1 LTVVG
6 AVYAGDRFGLSST
19 GRGLAVAVF
28 GLAGLLVGRW
38 LGRLLDRV
46 GLRWV
51 GVASNLALAAGL
63 AVAGRATWL
72 ALFVAAIAVAGAAG
86 TGARTVTNTLAVTST
101 PSNRSGATS
110 MALAWQFLGG
120 ALAPLIWLPVYR
132 SHGGWAITAASGWA
146 LLAVGLLLITPRV
159 SAAGEWA
166 ERTADIAD

>member
-1 LTVVG
+1 
-6 AVYAGDRFGLSST
+6 
-19 GRGLAVAVF
+19 
-28 GLAGLLVGRW
+28 
-38 LGRLLDRV
+38 
-46 GLRWV
+46 
-51 GVASNLALAAGL
+51 
-63 AVAGRATWL
+63 
-72 ALFVAAIAVAGAAG
+72 
-86 TGARTVTNTLAVTST
+86 VTNTLAVTST